1 MSASRPP
8 GRGQTD
14 ESASQ
19 QRENAGR
26 RRFAGRTAVVFAI
39 ALVAAALFVLLLVL
53 VRTSSTALLRLDRD
67 IALDM
72 NRFSRE
78 HSTFTW
84 VMHALSNSG
93 KTVVWFLV
101 MGLVAGWLWR
111 RGLPRLALFVAV
123 TVVGSSVL
131 NNLIKLLVDRARPHL
146 SDPLVVAPGKSFPSG
161 HAQAAIVGFG
171 VLLAVFLP
179 IIPRRWRALAVLVA
193 GLLALL
199 IGFSRIALG
208 AHYLSDVIGS
218 LLIGTVWL
226 IGMAGAFRTWRREE
240 GKAVGGLRE
249 GLEPEHRDQIAP

>member
-1 MSASRPP
+1 
-8 GRGQTD
+8 
-14 ESASQ
+14 
-19 QRENAGR
+19 
-26 RRFAGRTAVVFAI
+26 VFAL

-53 VRTSSTALLRLDRD
+53 VRTSSTALLRLDRA
-67 IALDM
+67 IAVDM

-78 HSTFTW
+78 HSAFTW

-101 MGLVAGWLWR
+101 MALVAGWLWR

-131 NNLIKLLVDRARPHL
+131 NNVIKLLVDRARPHF

-179 IIPRRWRALAVLVA
+179 IIPRRWRGMAVLVA
-193 GLLALL
+193 ALLALL

-208 AHYLSDVIGS
+208 AHYLSDVVGS

-226 IGMAGAFRTWRREE
+226 IGMISAFRTWRRED
-240 GKAVGGLRE
+240 GTPVGDLDE
-249 GLEPEHRDQIAP
+249 GLEPEHRDRLAP

>member
-1 MSASRPP
+1 M
-8 GRGQTD
+8 
-14 ESASQ
+14 
-19 QRENAGR
+19 
-26 RRFAGRTAVVFAI
+26 VFAI
-39 ALVAAALFVLLLVL
+39 ALAAAALFVLLLVL
-53 VRTSSTALLRLDRD
+53 VRTSSTALLRLDR
-67 IALDM
+67 AVAVDM
-72 NRFSRE
+72 NRFARE
-78 HSTFTW
+78 HSAFTW
-84 VMHALSNSG
+84 AMHALSNSG

-101 MGLVAGWLWR
+101 MALVAGWLWR

-131 NNLIKLLVDRARPHL
+131 NNLIKVLVDRARPHF

-179 IIPRRWRALAVLVA
+179 VFPRRWRGVAALVA

-226 IGMAGAFRTWRREE
+226 IGMISAFRTWRRED
-240 GKAVGGLRE
+240 GTPVGDLDE
-249 GLEPEHRDQIAP
+249 GLEPEHRDRLAP